1 MTQFHHSTKTKTETN
16 DLTTPDFSK
25 EKRLA
30 EKLLPE
36 INEFKLQR
44 KTLQL
49 ATVNSN
55 GTPNASYARFA
66 LAESGFYILVSD
78 LARHGMNLKE
88 TANVSVML
96 VEDES
101 ECRTCFARKRVTF
114 DTQAAHIKLDDP
126 EFTLGVAALNDRFG
140 EMIDNLSGLKDF
152 NLYRLRPE
160 KGLYVKGFGQ
170 AFAISGADLIDITWQ
185 TDGHHGTPKEVK

>member
-1 MTQFHHSTKTKTETN
+1 MSQSHHSSTPQN
-16 DLTTPDFSK
+16 LTTPDFSK

-36 INEFKLQR
+36 INEFKQQR

-49 ATVNSN
+49 ATIDKD
-55 GTPNASYARFA
+55 GTPNASYAPYA
-66 LAESGFYILVSD
+66 LAEAGFYILVSD
-78 LARHGMNLKE
+78 LARHGMNLKQ
-88 TANVSVML
+88 TSKVSVML

-114 DTQAAHIKLDDP
+114 DTQATHITRDNS
-126 EFTLGVAALNDRFG
+126 EFALGVTALQQRFG
-140 EMIDNLSGLKDF
+140 DMIDNLSSLKDF
-152 NLYRLRPE
+152 NLYRLSPE

-170 AFAISGADLIDITWQ
+170 AFAISGTELMDITWQ
-185 TDGHHGTPKEVK
+185 TDGHHGTPKA